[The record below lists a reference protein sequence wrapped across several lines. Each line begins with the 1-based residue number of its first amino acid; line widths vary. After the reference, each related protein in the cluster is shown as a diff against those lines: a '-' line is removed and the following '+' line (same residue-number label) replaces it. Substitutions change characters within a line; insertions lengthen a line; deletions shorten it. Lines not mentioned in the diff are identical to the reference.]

1 MVAARVRNFLSKVIK
16 YIKSVGYRSVPG
28 IRPELNRRRA
38 RYSVRYS
45 APHKAQP
52 LAFEVPV
59 TTESLIRRHPPR
71 RLKRLEDQQ
80 LPLTHQLL
88 DEKQAEAEQRRHQIL
103 TQRVQSAQQ
112 RYPKRNF
119 QGY

>member
-1 MVAARVRNFLSKVIK
+1 PQLGDPPA
-16 YIKSVGYRSVPG
+16 
-28 IRPELNRRRA
+28 ELLRE
-38 RYSVRYS
+38 
-45 APHKAQP
+45 APPLAPDTPPPKPAVAQP